1 MSDLTLNQN
10 YKQESLLKS
19 SAYHFA
25 PIFLVFAVFFLLV
38 KIYELSF
45 GIYNNTVDAPGSIL
59 LISFVKDLGYMVTIF
74 VWAYMFF
81 FLLWW
86 MNKKIA
92 VVVTTALLCILLFV
106 EFFLVKYFLI
116 SLVPLG
122 ADFWAY
128 SWKDIQHTIAAS
140 GALQVASIVPVII
153 FIALLFFGFKYLSK
167 KINPGSGVVIF
178 FLVAS
183 AFFNVFGI
191 NKKIVQLTPAKQ
203 EYSNN
208 LSENKSFYFFTKS
221 RQFFFSTNNG
231 ADSNTGKYS
240 EDAATAST
248 FSFMDETNYPFLH
261 QEGTPDVLGPFFD
274 KAATKSPNIVFI
286 IVEGLGRAFSNKGA
300 YWGSF
305 TPFLDSLSEKSL
317 YWENCLSQGGR
328 TFAVLPAVTGSLPFG
343 KNGFLEI
350 GEKVP
355 NHFSLINL
363 LQQQNYSTGFYY
375 GGDASFDGM
384 GKFLQKNNINNIIDE
399 KDFSSAYEK
408 LPANEDGFSWGY
420 GDKELFRKYLDTKA
434 NVDKPYFNI
443 LLTVSTHNPF
453 KVNNQ
458 EYYLQ
463 RFEERM
469 VQLNFTEKQKEE
481 HLNYK
486 YQGASIL
493 FLDDAIQEFLS
504 AYKKRS
510 DYANTIFV
518 ITGDHRMPEIPI
530 STKIDRY
537 HVPLIV
543 FSPLLKRA
551 TKFSSVVSHNDI
563 TPSILAWLQ
572 QQYNI
577 VQPQQT
583 TWLSHGLDTSR
594 SFRNMQPI
602 GFMQTKNGISDFA
615 SDNFFLSEKN
625 DLFTFD
631 ATMNLEKSEDNVMKE
646 KLKMQLAKFI
656 QKNNQFAASGSLMP
670 DSLFKKYIFN

>member
-1 MSDLTLNQN
+1 MPDLTLNQN
-10 YKQESLLKS
+10 HKPGSLLKS

-25 PIFLVFAVFFLLV
+25 PIFLIFSIFFLLV

-45 GIYNNTVDAPGSIL
+45 GIYNNTVAAPGSIL
-59 LISFVKDLGYMVTIF
+59 LISFIKDLSYMGTIF
-74 VWAYMFF
+74 LWCYIVFLFF
-81 FLLWW
+81 WW
-86 MNKKIA
+86 INKKVA
-92 VVVTTALLCILLFV
+92 VIITTTILCILLFI
-106 EFFLVKYFLI
+106 EFFLIKYFLV

-140 GALQVASIVPVII
+140 GAVQMSSLFSIII
-153 FIALLFFGFKYLSK
+153 FIAFLFFGFKYLSK
-167 KINPGSGVVIF
+167 KIHPGSRTVLF
-178 FLVAS
+178 FLAAS

-191 NKKIVQLTPAKQ
+191 NKKIVQLNFTKQ
-203 EYSNN
+203 EFSNN
-208 LSENKSFYFFTKS
+208 LSENKSFYFFSKS
-221 RQFFFSTNNG
+221 REFFFSRGDDANINTN
-231 ADSNTGKYS
+231 KYS
-240 EDAATAST
+240 DDAAIAST
-248 FSFMDETNYPFLH
+248 FSLVDEAHYPFLH
-261 QEGTPDVLGPFFD
+261 QEEAQDVLGAFFD
-274 KAATKSPNIVFI
+274 TTATQSPNIVFI
-286 IVEGLGRAFSNKGA
+286 IAEGLGRAFSNKGA

-328 TFAVLPAVTGSLPFG
+328 TFAVLPAVLGSLPFG
-343 KNGFLEI
+343 KNGFLDI
-350 GEKVP
+350 GEKLP

-363 LQQQNYSTGFYY
+363 LQQQNYTTGFYY

-384 GKFLQKNNINNIIDE
+384 AKFLQKNNINNIIDE
-399 KDFSSAYEK
+399 KEFSSAHEK
-408 LPANEDGFSWGY
+408 MPTDENGFSWGY
-420 GDKELFRKYLDTKA
+420 GDKELFKKYFDTKP
-434 NVDKPYFNI
+434 NLDKPYVNL

-458 EYYLQ
+458 DYYLQ
-463 RFEERM
+463 RFQERM
-469 VQLNFTEKQKEE
+469 SQLNFTEKEKQD

-493 FLDDAIQEFLS
+493 FLDDAIRDFFS
-504 AYKKRS
+504 AYEKRN
-510 DYANTIFV
+510 DYANTVFI

-537 HVPLIV
+537 HVPLII

-572 QQYNI
+572 QQYKI
-577 VQPQQT
+577 SQPQQT
-583 TWLSHGLDTSR
+583 AWLSHGLDTNR
-594 SFRNMQPI
+594 SFRNRQPI
-602 GFMQTKNGISDFA
+602 AFMQTKNGISDFA

-631 ATMNLEKSEDNVMKE
+631 ASMNLEKSDDNVMEE
-646 KLKMQLAKFI
+646 KLKMQLEKFI
-656 QKNNQFAASGSLMP
+656 QKNSQVAVTGTLMP
-670 DSLFKKYIFN
+670 DSLFRKYIKK